1 MISNQYWF
9 LRYDHVLVLQSDE
22 TFIILMLKDFV
33 EKYYGIYNLLLRDKE
48 RKRERERETIS
59 HLHLYVNIYKENIF

>member
-1 MISNQYWF
+1 MIMFWF
-9 LRYDHVLVLQSDE
+9 LQYDE

-48 RKRERERETIS
+48 RKKRESERETIS